1 MLKRLEVSALRG
13 ATKKFSLDFESGKK
27 ITIIYGENGSGKS
40 TICDAVEL
48 LATGKVGSLDGKGL
62 GRTEGYWHST
72 GARPADVAVTL
83 VSSGGQWSA
92 KMVGGKVTVSP
103 AQGRPHAAVLRRGQI
118 LGLIAQRPGNRFDA
132 IRPFLDIEAVEKSE
146 AALKQLID
154 QETANQRTALAR
166 IEENRIAVENF
177 WQEAGRPGRDALA
190 WARAELSKDTSSLQ
204 AEHASLQRLIDRAE
218 ALIADERRLAQ
229 SEADARAAHA
239 ALQSTTAQATQEQAR
254 AAQQTGDVVA
264 LLQAADAYFQS
275 HDHGDACPLCG
286 SGERAAGLP
295 ERVHQQLQGFA
306 ALTTAL
312 MRRDEAS
319 RDLMAAE
326 AIRDRQRLAVA
337 AAAGALVAGLQSEPS
352 WRTLEPLAPLA
363 TAAEAFQG
371 CADVERVAC
380 ARSLAGEADLSL
392 DVLQAERE
400 QRQKRLVFAQTLR
413 RSVGTYD
420 ENYKTQAELEFLLPH
435 LKRALQV
442 MQQERRQFVDDILGQ
457 VAGRVGELYEAIHP
471 GEGLSQIS
479 LALDPD
485 KRASLEIYGPFPA
498 TEAAPPGAYF
508 SESHLDTLGLCIW
521 LALAEM
527 NDPKNTILVLDDVIA
542 SVDEPH
548 VDRTVDLLYDL
559 AQNFQHCIYTTHYK
573 PWREKYRWGWLRNGQ
588 CHFVDLVAWSHNGGI
603 QHGRSVPPIEE
614 LRSLLAA
621 AQPSAQL
628 ACASAGVIL
637 EALLDFL
644 TQQYECSVPRRKGK
658 LTLGDLLPSVSKK
671 LRATLRVERQAID
684 PDGAVFYESHDLG
697 PLLDEL
703 TTIVQARNVY
713 GAHFNDLAFE
723 LPERDALRFA
733 RCVLTL
739 ADHLIDVQHG
749 WPASPKSGSYWANGQ
764 QTRRLHPLKQPG

>member
-1 MLKRLEVSALRG
+1 
-13 ATKKFSLDFESGKK
+13 
-27 ITIIYGENGSGKS
+27 
-40 TICDAVEL
+40 
-48 LATGKVGSLDGKGL
+48 
-62 GRTEGYWHST
+62 
-72 GARPADVAVTL
+72 
-83 VSSGGQWSA
+83 
-92 KMVGGKVTVSP
+92 
-103 AQGRPHAAVLRRGQI
+103 

-146 AALKQLID
+146 ATLKQLID

-177 WQEAGRPGRDALA
+177 WQEAGRPGREALA
-190 WARAELSKDTSSLQ
+190 WARAELSKDTSGLQ
-204 AEHASLQRLIDRAE
+204 AEYAGLQRVIERAE
-218 ALIADERRLAQ
+218 ALLAEEKRLTQ
-229 SEADARAAHA
+229 NEADVRAAQVD
-239 ALQSTTAQATQEQAR
+239 LQSAAAQAAQEQAR
-254 AAQQTGDVVA
+254 AAQQTGDLAA
-264 LLQAADAYFQS
+264 LLQAADAYFQT
-275 HDHGDACPLCG
+275 HDHGHTCPLCG
-286 SGERAAGLP
+286 SGEQAVGLP
-295 ERVHQQLQGFA
+295 ERVRQQLQGIS
-306 ALTTAL
+306 ALTAAMAQREQARDSL
-312 MRRDEAS
+312 MVAEAS
-319 RDLMAAE
+319 RDRQYL
-326 AIRDRQRLAVA
+326 AITA
-337 AAAGALVAGLQSEPS
+337 AASALIAGLDAGDA
-352 WRTLEPLAPLA
+352 WRATESLAPLA
-363 TAAEAFQG
+363 AAAEGYRG
-371 CADVERVAC
+371 CADDERVAC
-380 ARSLAGEADLSL
+380 ARSLAGEADLGL
-392 DVLQAERE
+392 DILRAESG

-413 RSVGTYD
+413 RSLETYT
-420 ENYKTQAELEFLLPH
+420 ENYKTQAELAFLLPH

-442 MQQERRQFVDDILGQ
+442 MQNERRQFVDDILGQ

-498 TEAAPPGAYF
+498 TTAAPPGAYF

-548 VDRTVDLLYDL
+548 VDRIVDLLYDL

-573 PWREKYRWGWLRNGQ
+573 PWREKYRWGWLRTGQ
-588 CHFVDLVAWSHNGGI
+588 CHFVDLVGWSHSGGI
-603 QHGRSVPPIEE
+603 QYGRSTPPVEE

-621 AQPSAQL
+621 PQPSPQL

-637 EALLDFL
+637 EATLDFL

-658 LTLGDLLPSVSKK
+658 LTLGDLLPNVSKK
-671 LRATLRVERQAID
+671 LRAALRVERQAIG

-733 RCVLTL
+733 GCVLTL

-749 WPASPKSGSYWANGQ
+749 WPASSKSGSYWANGQ

>member
-1 MLKRLEVSALRG
+1 MLKRLEVAALRG
-13 ATKKFSLDFESGKK
+13 ATKQFCLDFESGKK

-48 LATGKVGSLDGKGL
+48 LANGKVGSLEGKGL
-62 GRTEGYWHST
+62 GKTEGYWHST
-72 GARPADVAVTL
+72 GARSADMSVTL
-83 VSSGGQWSA
+83 TSTSGQWSA
-92 KMVGGKVTVSP
+92 KMVRSKVIVSP
-103 AQGRPHAAVLRRGQI
+103 EQGRPQAAVLRRGQI
-118 LGLIAQRPGNRFDA
+118 LGLIAQRPGSRFDT
-132 IRPFLDIEAVEKSE
+132 IRPFLDIETVEKSE

-177 WQEAGRPGRDALA
+177 WQEAGRPGRDALT
-190 WARAELSKDTSSLQ
+190 WARAELRKDASGLL
-204 AEHASLQRLIDRAE
+204 AEHASLQRLIEHAE
-218 ALIADERRLAQ
+218 ALLAEERRLAQ
-229 SEADARAAHA
+229 SELDVETAKT
-239 ALQSTTAQATQEQAR
+239 ALQSAGAQAAQEQAR
-254 AAQQTGDVVA
+254 AAQHTGALVA
-264 LLQAADAYFQS
+264 ILEAADAFFQT

-286 SGERAAGLP
+286 SGERAAGLSD
-295 ERVHQQLQGFA
+295 RVRQQLQGFA
-306 ALTTAL
+306 ALTAALNRREEANRNLTA
-312 MRRDEAS
+312 
-319 RDLMAAE
+319 AA
-326 AIRDRQRLAVA
+326 AIRDRQRQAVVTA
-337 AAAGALVAGLQSEPS
+337 ANDMAARFDAEPS
-352 WRTLEPLAPLA
+352 WRDLEPLAPLVK
-363 TAAEAFQG
+363 AAARFRR
-371 CADVERVAC
+371 CTNSERVAC
-380 ARSLAGEADLSL
+380 ARSLAGEADRSL
-392 DVLQAERE
+392 DVLRAERE

-413 RSVGTYD
+413 RSVETYD
-420 ENYKTQAELEFLLPH
+420 ENYRTQAELEFLLPH
-435 LKRALQV
+435 LKRALLV
-442 MQQERRQFVDDILGQ
+442 MQNERRQFVDDILGQ

-471 GEGLSQIS
+471 GEGLSRIS

-498 TEAAPPGAYF
+498 AEAAPPGAYF

-559 AQNFQHCIYTTHYK
+559 AQNFHHCIYTTHYK

-588 CHFVDLVAWSHNGGI
+588 CHFVDLVGWSHGDGI

-614 LRSLLAA
+614 LRVLLAIP
-621 AQPSAQL
+621 QPSPQL

-637 EALLDFL
+637 EATLDFL

-658 LTLGDLLPSVSKK
+658 LTLGDLLPAVSKK
-671 LRATLRVERQAID
+671 LRAALRVERQVIGA
-684 PDGAVFYESHDLG
+684 DGAVDYESHDLG

-733 RCVLTL
+733 GCVLTL

-749 WPASPKSGSYWANGQ
+749 WPASARSGSYWANGQ

>member
-13 ATKKFSLDFESGKK
+13 ATRKFCLDFEAGRK

-48 LATGKVGSLDGKGL
+48 LASGKVGSLEGKGL
-62 GRTEGYWHST
+62 GKTESYWHST
-72 GARPADVAVTL
+72 GARPADMQVTL
-83 VSSGGQWSA
+83 SSTSGQWSA
-92 KMVGGKVTVSP
+92 RAVRGKVIVSP
-103 AQGRPHAAVLRRGQI
+103 EQGRPRAAVLRRGQI

-132 IRPFLDIEAVEKSE
+132 IRPFLDTEAVEKSE

-166 IEENRIAVENF
+166 IEENRIAVDNF
-177 WQEAGRPGRDALA
+177 WQEAGRPGREALA
-190 WARAELSKDTSSLQ
+190 WARAELRTDTSGLQ
-204 AEHASLQRLIDRAE
+204 AESDSLQRLIECAE
-218 ALIADERRLAQ
+218 ALLAEERRLAQ
-229 SEADARAAHA
+229 SETDVSA
-239 ALQSTTAQATQEQAR
+239 AQATLQSAAAQAAQEQAR
-254 AAQQTGDVVA
+254 AAQHTGA
-264 LLQAADAYFQS
+264 LVTILQAADAYFET
-275 HDHGDACPLCG
+275 HGHGDVCPLCG
-286 SGERAAGLP
+286 SDERAPGLP
-295 ERVHQQLQGFA
+295 DQVRQQLQSFA
-306 ALTTAL
+306 ALTAAL
-312 MRRDEAS
+312 ARSEETGRN
-319 RDLMAAE
+319 LTAAE

-337 AAAGALVAGLQSEPS
+337 TAASALVARFNSEPS
-352 WRTLEPLAPLA
+352 WRTKPPLAPLSA
-363 TAAEAFQG
+363 AAERFQG
-371 CADVERVAC
+371 CTDAERLTC
-380 ARSLAGEADLSL
+380 ARSLAGEAGLSL
-392 DVLQAERE
+392 DMLRAARG
-400 QRQKRLVFAQTLR
+400 QRQKRLLFAQALC
-413 RSVGTYD
+413 RSVETYD

-435 LKRALQV
+435 LKHALQV
-442 MQQERRQFVDDILGQ
+442 VQKERRQFVDNILEQ

-471 GEGLSQIS
+471 GEGLSRIS

-485 KRASLEIYGPFPA
+485 RRASLEIYGPFPA

-588 CHFVDLVAWSHNGGI
+588 CHFVDLVGWSHNGGI
-603 QHGRSVPPIEE
+603 QHGRSVPPVEE
-614 LRSLLAA
+614 LRGLLAA
-621 AQPSAQL
+621 PQPSPQL

-637 EALLDFL
+637 EAILDFL

-658 LTLGDLLPSVSKK
+658 LALGDLLPSVSKK
-671 LRATLRVERQAID
+671 LRAALRIERQEIA
-684 PDGAVFYESHDLG
+684 PDGAMSYVSYNLG

-703 TTIVQARNVY
+703 TGIVQARNVY

-733 RCVLTL
+733 GCVLTL
-739 ADHLIDVQHG
+739 ADYLIDGQHG
-749 WPASPKSGSYWANGQ
+749 WPASAKSGSYWANGQ

>member
-13 ATKKFSLDFESGKK
+13 ATRKFSLDFETGKK

-48 LATGKVGSLDGKGL
+48 LANGKVGSLEGKGL
-62 GRTEGYWHST
+62 GRTEGYWHAT
-72 GARPADVAVTL
+72 GARASDMAVTL
-83 VSSGGQWSA
+83 ASTRGQWSA
-92 KMVGGKVTVSP
+92 KVTRGKVTVSP
-103 AQGRPHAAVLRRGQI
+103 EQGRPKAAVLRRGQI
-118 LGLIAQRPGNRFDA
+118 LGLIAQRPGSRFDA

-146 AALKQLID
+146 ATLKQLVD

-177 WQEAGRPGRDALA
+177 WQEAGRPGREALT
-190 WARAELSKDTSSLQ
+190 WARAELRKDMSGQQ
-204 AEHASLQRLIDRAE
+204 ADYASLQHLIERAE
-218 ALIADERRLAQ
+218 ALLAEERRLAQ
-229 SEADARAAHA
+229 GDVDVRQAQA
-239 ALQSTTAQATQEQAR
+239 ALQAAAAQAAQEQAR
-254 AAQQTGDVVA
+254 ATQQAGDLVA
-264 LLQAADAYFQS
+264 LLKAADSYFQT
-275 HDHGDACPLCG
+275 HDHTVACPLCG

-295 ERVHQQLQGFA
+295 ERVRQQLQAIA
-306 ALTTAL
+306 ALTTAMARQEQTNRSL
-312 MRRDEAS
+312 
-319 RDLMAAE
+319 LAAE
-326 AIRDRQRLAVA
+326 TNRDRQRLVVA
-337 AAAGALVAGLQSEPS
+337 TAASALAASLEAGHVWQDMES
-352 WRTLEPLAPLA
+352 LAPLIA
-363 TAAEAFQG
+363 AAEVFRT
-371 CADVERVAC
+371 CAEAERVIC
-380 ARSLAGEADLSL
+380 ARSLAGEADLGL
-392 DVLQAERE
+392 DVLRAERE
-400 QRQKRLVFAQTLR
+400 QRQRRLLFAQTLR
-413 RSVGTYD
+413 RAVETYD
-420 ENYKTQAELEFLLPH
+420 DNYRTQAELAFLLPR
-435 LKRALQV
+435 LKDALQV
-442 MQQERRQFVDDILGQ
+442 MQRERRQFVDDILRQ
-457 VAGRVGELYEAIHP
+457 VADRVGELYEAIHP

-498 TEAAPPGAYF
+498 TTAAPPGAYF

-527 NDPKNTILVLDDVIA
+527 NDPRNTILVLDDVIA

-548 VDRTVDLLYDL
+548 VERTVDLLYDL

-588 CHFVDLVAWSHNGGI
+588 CHFVDLVGWSHSSGI
-603 QHGRSVPPIEE
+603 QYGRSMPPIEE

-621 AQPSAQL
+621 PQPSPQL

-637 EALLDFL
+637 EAMLDFL

-658 LTLGDLLPSVSKK
+658 LALGDLLPAVSKK
-671 LRATLRVERQAID
+671 LRAALRVECLETAS
-684 PDGAVFYESHDLG
+684 DGAPVYVSHDLG

-703 TTIVQARNVY
+703 TAVVQTRNVY
-713 GAHFNDLAFE
+713 GAHFNELAFE

-733 RCVLTL
+733 GCVLTL

-749 WPASPKSGSYWANGQ
+749 WPASSKSGSYWANGQ